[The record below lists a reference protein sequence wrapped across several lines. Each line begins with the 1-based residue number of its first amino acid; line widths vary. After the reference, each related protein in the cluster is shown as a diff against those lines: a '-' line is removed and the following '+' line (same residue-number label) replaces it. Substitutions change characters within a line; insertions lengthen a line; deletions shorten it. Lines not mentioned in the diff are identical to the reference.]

1 MNSNS
6 EPTAGNLTQHQPVSS
21 GSKVWTWRILSGLLG
36 AFFLFDA
43 VMKLAKPVPV
53 VAGTLQLGFAESSII
68 PIGMALLVCTI
79 LYLLR
84 RTAVFGAILL
94 TGYLGGAVAS
104 QVRIA
109 APWFNILFPA
119 VFACLVWAALSLR
132 DTRVRALMS

>member
-1 MNSNS
+1 MNSIS

-21 GSKVWTWRILSGLLG
+21 GSKVWAWRILSGLLG

-43 VMKLAKPVPV
+43 VMKLVEPAPV
-53 VAGTLQLGFAESSII
+53 VAGTLQLGFAESSIF
-68 PIGMALLVCTI
+68 PIGIVLLVCTV
-79 LYLLR
+79 LYLVR

-109 APWFNILFPA
+109 APCFNILLPA
-119 VFACLVWAALSLR
+119 VFTGLVWAALSLR
-132 DTRVRALMS
+132 DTRVRTLLS